1 MTSGVNDMLCSTCD
15 RELTGLTGRHSIP
28 SIGTV
33 CRGCSERLEKPTLL
47 DGCVEGPP
55 VAELARAKYEEYVH
69 SRVRLV
75 EQARTVCQ
83 RDVQSGE

>member
-1 MTSGVNDMLCSTCD
+1 MMLCSTCD
-15 RELTGLTGRHSIP
+15 RELNGLTGRYSIP
-28 SIGTV
+28 IIGTV
-33 CRGCSERLEKPTLL
+33 CRGCSERLEKRTLL

-55 VAELARAKYEEYVH
+55 VAELARAKYEEYVY

-83 RDVQSGE
+83 RDVQRGE